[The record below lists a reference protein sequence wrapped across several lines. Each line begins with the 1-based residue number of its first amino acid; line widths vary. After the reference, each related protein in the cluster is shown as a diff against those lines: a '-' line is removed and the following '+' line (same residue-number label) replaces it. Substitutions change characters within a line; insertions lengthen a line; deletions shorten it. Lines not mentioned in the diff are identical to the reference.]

1 MTEPGYTIFFF
12 FMFHEF
18 FAFLPPS
25 LLLLSTEL
33 ALAAGSAGGRS
44 VSSPSLCVGRTCHR
58 ERTGPGV
65 QSWLVVHRDM
75 FSVGDKELI

>member
-1 MTEPGYTIFFF
+1 MTEPGYTIFFLCFMSSLHF
-12 FMFHEF
+12 FHPLCF
-18 FAFLPPS
+18 
-25 LLLLSTEL
+25 STEL